1 MQPIPKKGRP
11 YSGDKLRD
19 KTLRVRMEPAEVEE
33 LDTLADEMNT
43 TRSGVVRKG
52 IELVKR
58 ELGKEK

>member
-1 MQPIPKKGRP
+1 MKPKKGRP
-11 YSGDKLRD
+11 YSGDELRSQ
-19 KTLRVRMEPAEVEE
+19 TLRVRMEPGEVEE
-33 LDTLADEMNT
+33 LDALADEMNT